1 MISLSLETLNR
12 EELKSY
18 IFEIQ
23 GTIKS
28 YLNNGGNVDSF
39 LDETDLIDDFESV
52 LPDEEYG
59 IFVITILNDIKFHQN
74 KIKESKAKIV
84 NPINKI
90 KGKKVPLNSKISSN
104 PEILLIVDTGMAKI
118 PKGPEPEIKH
128 KHHHHHDHSDPNH
141 RH

>member
-1 MISLSLETLNR
+1 MIPLSLETLNR

-23 GTIKS
+23 DTIKS

-59 IFVITILNDIKFHQN
+59 IFVITILNDIKSDFVIDKLLDSILYTIQ
-74 KIKESKAKIV
+74 SKSPV
-84 NPINKI
+84 F
-90 KGKKVPLNSKISSN
+90 NS
-104 PEILLIVDTGMAKI
+104 
-118 PKGPEPEIKH
+118 
-128 KHHHHHDHSDPNH
+128 
-141 RH
+141 

>member
-1 MISLSLETLNR
+1 MIPLSLETLNR

-23 GTIKS
+23 DTVKS

-59 IFVITILNDIKFHQN
+59 IFVITILNDIKSDFVIDKLLDSILSTIQ
-74 KIKESKAKIV
+74 SKSPV
-84 NPINKI
+84 F
-90 KGKKVPLNSKISSN
+90 NS
-104 PEILLIVDTGMAKI
+104 
-118 PKGPEPEIKH
+118 
-128 KHHHHHDHSDPNH
+128 
-141 RH
+141 

>member
-1 MISLSLETLNR
+1 MIPLSLETLNR

-28 YLNNGGNVDSF
+28 YLNNGGDVDSF

-59 IFVITILNDIKFHQN
+59 IFVITILNNIKSDFVIDKLLDSILSTIQ
-74 KIKESKAKIV
+74 SKSPV
-84 NPINKI
+84 F
-90 KGKKVPLNSKISSN
+90 NS
-104 PEILLIVDTGMAKI
+104 
-118 PKGPEPEIKH
+118 
-128 KHHHHHDHSDPNH
+128 
-141 RH
+141 

>member
-59 IFVITILNDIKFHQN
+59 IFVITILNDIKSDFVIDKLLDSILSTIQ
-74 KIKESKAKIV
+74 SKSPV
-84 NPINKI
+84 F
-90 KGKKVPLNSKISSN
+90 NS
-104 PEILLIVDTGMAKI
+104 
-118 PKGPEPEIKH
+118 
-128 KHHHHHDHSDPNH
+128 
-141 RH
+141 

>member
-1 MISLSLETLNR
+1 MIPLSLETLNR

-23 GTIKS
+23 DTVKS

-59 IFVITILNDIKFHQN
+59 IFVITILNDIKSDFVIDKLLDTILSTIQ
-74 KIKESKAKIV
+74 SKSPV
-84 NPINKI
+84 
-90 KGKKVPLNSKISSN
+90 LNS
-104 PEILLIVDTGMAKI
+104 
-118 PKGPEPEIKH
+118 
-128 KHHHHHDHSDPNH
+128 
-141 RH
+141 

>member
-23 GTIKS
+23 DTIKS

-59 IFVITILNDIKFHQN
+59 IFVITILNNIKSDFVIDKLLDSILSTIQ
-74 KIKESKAKIV
+74 SKSPV
-84 NPINKI
+84 F
-90 KGKKVPLNSKISSN
+90 NS
-104 PEILLIVDTGMAKI
+104 
-118 PKGPEPEIKH
+118 
-128 KHHHHHDHSDPNH
+128 
-141 RH
+141 